1 MEAKNSVV
9 TSLQMK
15 QNLKTG
21 QYLGSHV
28 ARGTLRFH
36 DGPARYPF
44 VLPFRLECVQEK
56 LVGLAGLANSPVQH
70 YLRTRLAN
78 EWLRELMSD
87 KRRPG
92 VLVCNHYKVL
102 VD

>member
-1 MEAKNSVV
+1 MGAKNSVV

-28 ARGTLRFH
+28 ARGTLSFH
-36 DGPARYPF
+36 DGPARYLF

-56 LVGLAGLANSPVQH
+56 LVGLAELANSPVQH

-78 EWLRELMSD
+78 ELTSD

-92 VLVCNHYKVL
+92 VLVCNHFQVL